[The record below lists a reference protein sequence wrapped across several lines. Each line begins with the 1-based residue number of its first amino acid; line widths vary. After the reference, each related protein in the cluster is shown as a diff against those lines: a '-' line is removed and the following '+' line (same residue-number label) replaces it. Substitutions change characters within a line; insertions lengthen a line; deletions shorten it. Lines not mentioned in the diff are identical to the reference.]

1 MLQTDQVT
9 CMVMSEEPDL
19 VGKEVDIVSEE
30 KGWDKERV
38 SGRRRILLVRR
49 AVILTVVIT
58 QDVSLLWKSWRSVEN
73 IFCFHLLGVKSQV

>member
-1 MLQTDQVT
+1 
-9 CMVMSEEPDL
+9 MVMSEEPDM

-30 KGWDKERV
+30 KGRDKERV